1 MFWLLS
7 LLFMLEHSKVVATYY
22 FLKNNL
28 RDEFFHIITNVWVL
42 WACFIF
48 VCDVNHEVRFNSFQN
63 EYLIFSVPF
72 TEEFFFF
79 HICIASGSFLE
90 KSVDHRNEWFYLG
103 WLMCSVAKLCPA
115 LCYPMDYR
123 LPGSSVHEIFQARV
137 LEWVDISF
145 FRGYSWPRD
154 LPASPPSPGLA
165 RKFFTTWPSW
175 ESPSP

>member
-1 MFWLLS
+1 MSLFHFCVWCVPWGEVQFLS
-7 LLFMLEHSKVVATYY
+7 KLIS
-22 FLKNNL
+22 N
-28 RDEFFHIITNVWVL
+28 FFSTIYRRI
-42 WACFIF
+42 
-48 VCDVNHEVRFNSFQN
+48 
-63 EYLIFSVPF
+63 
-72 TEEFFFF
+72 FFF

-145 FRGYSWPRD
+145 FRGYSWPRY
-154 LPASPPSPGLA
+154 LPASPTSPGLA
-165 RKFFTTWPSW
+165 CKFFTTWASW